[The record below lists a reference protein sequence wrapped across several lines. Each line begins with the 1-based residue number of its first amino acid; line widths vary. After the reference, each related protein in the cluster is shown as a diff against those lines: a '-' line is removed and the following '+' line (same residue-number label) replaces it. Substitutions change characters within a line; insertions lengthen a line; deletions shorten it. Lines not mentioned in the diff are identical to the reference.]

1 MNIKSIKK
9 SYGSCNWNDILFM
22 EDAIETIL
30 GVEICDE
37 TDKIED
43 LQEYARRKWEE
54 KKNKVL

>member
-37 TDKIED
+37 TDKVED

-54 KKNKVL
+54 KEE

>member
-1 MNIKSIKK
+1 MDPVIGMI
-9 SYGSCNWNDILFM
+9 FM

-54 KKNKVL
+54 RRIKCYE